1 MLLFFCRVNGRELLS
16 YSSLACKKIYLFTKS
31 KKLRTPS
38 PGEHVPKNGLFAILR
53 TVMEETTVGAEVVLR
68 NGASIEPRIIAEFIN
83 SVDTKT
89 SLQRPAYVEMA
100 LRRAPSELPLPW
112 RDECQYVAERGGALI
127 AHFLVLH
134 VEERHQFVHIVCAFS
149 GHASQ
154 DEIKEAFQ
162 AYLDLLFR
170 HKHLHKVCLLVD
182 LNSDFFFTIAQRLS
196 LYLEGTLRKHLALDG
211 EWYDVA
217 LFAQTVED
225 REQVDRGP
233 PVQGPLRE
241 EKYEWLVQQARYD
254 KVHLGVVRAIILR
267 AQRDEIRVL
276 LLKKAEGTSFS
287 NLEEPPGG
295 RILEKES
302 LQDALKRVVHEQT
315 GLSISD
321 DIYYLTAFDFTTDA
335 GERVREF
342 VFRVKPKAWDVV
354 VHPKEHE
361 SFSWV
366 LLQDLPS
373 SHLHPDLIQVLSSY
387 SPTLSYETEGV
398 PIHEHEA
405 IVELVRP
412 PSLQLEEVLL
422 VGHHLDAYAA
432 KGLSMI
438 EPIGLI
444 LRNSA
449 NRIVGGLT
457 AELAYG
463 CLSICRIWVD
473 PAWRL
478 SGWGRKL
485 IARAESIARERGCDF
500 ATTFVMDW
508 EYLPFF
514 QKLGYIIEGQ
524 YTGYQ
529 NASRQFRFRKSLT

>member
-1 MLLFFCRVNGRELLS
+1 
-16 YSSLACKKIYLFTKS
+16 
-31 KKLRTPS
+31 
-38 PGEHVPKNGLFAILR
+38 
-53 TVMEETTVGAEVVLR
+53 MEEMTVRSEVVLR
-68 NGASIEPRIIAEFIN
+68 NGTSVEARAIAEFIN

-89 SLQRPAYVEMA
+89 SLPRPAYVEMD
-100 LRRAPSELPLPW
+100 LRLSPGELPLAW
-112 RDECQYVAERGGALI
+112 KEERQYIAEREGTLI

-134 VEERHQFVHIVCAFS
+134 VDERHRFAHIVCAFAGDS
-149 GHASQ
+149 SAN
-154 DEIKEAFQ
+154 EIKEAFQ
-162 AYLDLLFR
+162 AYLDHLFR
-170 HKHLHKVCLLVD
+170 TKHLHKVCLLVD

-225 REQVDRGP
+225 REQADRGP
-233 PVQGPLRE
+233 PVRGPLRE
-241 EKYEWLVQQARYD
+241 EKYDWLVRQAGYD

-276 LLKKAEGTSFS
+276 LLKKTAGPTFS

-295 RILEKES
+295 RILENED
-302 LQDALKRVVHEQT
+302 LQDALKRVVRDQT

-342 VFRVKPKAWDVV
+342 VFRVKPKTWDVV
-354 VHPKEHE
+354 TNSRDHE
-361 SFSWV
+361 SFSWI

-398 PIHEHEA
+398 PVHEHEA
-405 IVELVRP
+405 AVELVRP

-432 KGLSMI
+432 KGLAMI

-463 CLSICRIWVD
+463 CLRIRRIWVD

-529 NASRQFRFRKSLT
+529 NASRQFRFRKSLIQ

>member
-1 MLLFFCRVNGRELLS
+1 
-16 YSSLACKKIYLFTKS
+16 
-31 KKLRTPS
+31 
-38 PGEHVPKNGLFAILR
+38 
-53 TVMEETTVGAEVVLR
+53 MEETTNVVLR
-68 NGASIEPRIIAEFIN
+68 NGSTVEARAIAEFIN

-89 SLQRPAYVEMA
+89 SLPRPAYVDMA
-100 LRRAPSELPLPW
+100 LHQPSISPSWQEE
-112 RDECQYVAERGGALI
+112 RQYIAERGGLLI
-127 AHFLVLH
+127 AHFLILQAD
-134 VEERHQFVHIVCAFS
+134 ESHQYINIACAFS
-149 GHASQ
+149 GNATQ
-154 DEIKEAFQ
+154 DEIKNAFRD
-162 AYLDLLFR
+162 YLELVFS

-182 LNSDFFFTIAQRLS
+182 LNSDFFFTIAQQLS
-196 LYLEGTLRKHLALDG
+196 LYLEGTLRKHLSLDG

-217 LFAQTVED
+217 LFAQTLED
-225 REQVDRGP
+225 RKQTDRGP
-233 PVQGPLRE
+233 PVRGPLLE
-241 EKYEWLVQQARYD
+241 EKYEWLVRQAGYD
-254 KVHLGVVRAIILR
+254 KVHLGAVRAIIVR
-267 AQRDEIRVL
+267 MQRDDNRIL
-276 LLKKAEGTSFS
+276 LLKGAKTD
-287 NLEEPPGG
+287 LEEPPGG
-295 RILEKES
+295 KIQEGETI
-302 LQDALKRVVHEQT
+302 QNALKRVVHDQT

-335 GERVREF
+335 KERVREF
-342 VFRVKPKAWDVV
+342 VFRVKPKSWDVV
-354 VHPKEHE
+354 TDPTTHE
-361 SFSWV
+361 SFSW
-366 LLQDLPS
+366 LPLQDLPS

-405 IVELVRP
+405 VVELVRP

-432 KGLSMI
+432 KGLAMI
-438 EPIGLI
+438 EPLGLI

-478 SGWGRKL
+478 SGWGKKL

-529 NASRQFRFRKSLT
+529 NASRQFRFRKSLTQLM

>member
-1 MLLFFCRVNGRELLS
+1 M
-16 YSSLACKKIYLFTKS
+16 A
-31 KKLRTPS
+31 
-38 PGEHVPKNGLFAILR
+38 
-53 TVMEETTVGAEVVLR
+53 ETTIHTEVVLR
-68 NGASIEPRIIAEFIN
+68 NGASVEERDIAEFIN

-89 SLQRPAYVEMA
+89 SLPRPAYVEME
-100 LRRAPSELPLPW
+100 RQRPSSELPLLW
-112 RDECQYVAERGGALI
+112 REEREYVAERGGLLI
-127 AHFLVLH
+127 AHFLV
-134 VEERHQFVHIVCAFS
+134 VYVDERYQLAHIVCAFS
-149 GHASQ
+149 GHASE
-154 DEIKEAFQ
+154 DEIRQAFQ
-162 AYLDLLFR
+162 DYLGLLFR
-170 HKHLHKVCLLVD
+170 NKRLHKISLLVD

-196 LYLEGTLRKHLALDG
+196 LYLEGTLRKHLSLDG

-217 LFAQTVED
+217 LFAQTMED
-225 REQVDRGP
+225 REQADRGP
-233 PVQGPLRE
+233 PVRGPLRE
-241 EKYEWLVQQARYD
+241 EKYEWLVRQARYD

-267 AQRDEIRVL
+267 AHRDEIRLL
-276 LLKKAEGTSFS
+276 LLKKAPGTSFS

-295 RILEKES
+295 KILEKES
-302 LQDALKRVVHEQT
+302 LLEALKRVVHDQT
-315 GLSISD
+315 GLPISD

-342 VFRVKPKAWDVV
+342 VFRVRPKSWDVTTN
-354 VHPKEHE
+354 PKEHE
-361 SFSWV
+361 THSWV

-373 SHLHPDLIQVLSSY
+373 SRLHPDLIQVLSSY

-398 PIHEHEA
+398 PVHEHEA
-405 IVELVRP
+405 AVELVRP
-412 PSLQLEEVLL
+412 PTLQLEEVLL

-438 EPIGLI
+438 EPLGLI

-473 PAWRL
+473 PGWRL
-478 SGWGRKL
+478 AGWGRKL

-508 EYLPFF
+508 EYIPFF

-529 NASRQFRFRKSLT
+529 NASRQFRFRKNLNQP

>member
-1 MLLFFCRVNGRELLS
+1 MLSTLYIFWQ
-16 YSSLACKKIYLFTKS
+16 Y
-31 KKLRTPS
+31 PS
-38 PGEHVPKNGLFAILR
+38 FKEY
-53 TVMEETTVGAEVVLR
+53 MEETTVCREVVLR
-68 NGASIEPRIIAEFIN
+68 SGTSIDARVIAEFIN

-89 SLQRPAYVEMA
+89 SLPRPAYVEMD
-100 LRRAPSELPLPW
+100 LRRLSSELPQSW
-112 RDECQYVAERGGALI
+112 QEERQYVAERGGALI
-127 AHFLVLH
+127 AHFLVLY
-134 VEERHQFVHIVCAFS
+134 VDEQHQFAHIVCAFA
-149 GHASQ
+149 GDASEK
-154 DEIKEAFQ
+154 EIKDAFQ
-162 AYLDLLFR
+162 DYLDILFR
-170 HKHLHKVCLLVD
+170 LKHLHKVCLLVD
-182 LNSDFFFTIAQRLS
+182 LSSDFFFTIAQRLS
-196 LYLEGTLRKHLALDG
+196 LFLEGTLRKHLSPDG

-217 LFAQTVED
+217 LFAQTKED
-225 REQVDRGP
+225 REQADRGP
-233 PVQGPLRE
+233 PVRGPLRE
-241 EKYEWLVQQARYD
+241 EKYEWLVRQAGYD

-267 AQRDEIRVL
+267 AQRDDIRVL
-276 LLKKAEGTSFS
+276 LMKKVKDPTLSSLG
-287 NLEEPPGG
+287 EPPGG
-295 RILEKES
+295 KILENES
-302 LQDALKRVVHEQT
+302 LQDALIRVVRDQT
-315 GLSISD
+315 GLSITD

-342 VFRVKPKAWDVV
+342 VFRVKPKSWDAVTS
-354 VHPKEHE
+354 PKDQE

-366 LLQDLPS
+366 LLQNLPS
-373 SHLHPDLIQVLSSY
+373 SRLHPDLVQVLSSY

-398 PIHEHEA
+398 PLHEHEA
-405 IVELVRP
+405 AVELVRP

-432 KGLSMI
+432 KGLAMI
-438 EPIGLI
+438 EPIGLV

-449 NRIVGGLT
+449 NRIVGGLV

-463 CLSICRIWVD
+463 CLSIRRIWVD

-500 ATTFVMDW
+500 AATCVMDW

-529 NASRQFRFRKSLT
+529 NASRQFRFRKSLIQQ